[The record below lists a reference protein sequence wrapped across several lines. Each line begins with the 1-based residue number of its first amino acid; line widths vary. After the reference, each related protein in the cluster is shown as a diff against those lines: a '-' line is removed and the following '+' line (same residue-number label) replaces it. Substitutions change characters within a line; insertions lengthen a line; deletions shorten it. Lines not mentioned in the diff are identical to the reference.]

1 MNGPS
6 LIVCRLPMAARALL
20 AVAALLWLPVSPAW
34 GVVWTTSA
42 VKDLSCAGTRAG
54 GKLTCTAGEFTVSPV
69 FSAEPGT
76 PPFCTAGAE
85 FNFKVDL
92 GLSGTNTDRY
102 DIGFFVGQTGNDPT
116 EDDASKQCSV
126 ATFPTSTV
134 PASSWEDDDGN
145 ACGDYNGGGVETTR
159 INEIKV
165 LCSGDSS
172 GALNVPY
179 VLTYKQ
185 STGGICTGPA
195 DVINGAP
202 SKCNAGTSAVSGVV
216 AVSAGAY
223 VDITKQTSPDGD
235 PQSFSFTATG
245 PVGSKVVVVTGAT
258 LTPTTVI
265 GGTYSPATIAAA
277 TNTTTFTLSDGQTA
291 RVFINALSSAQDLTI
306 VESAASGWETTAA
319 LNCAAVT
326 GAPTITTDAANRTVT
341 AGLSSTNSAAACT
354 ITNSKLQPPA
364 IAKSFSVSPIQ
375 NGGNSV
381 LSIVVSNPNTATT
394 LTGVAFTDTY
404 PANLLNRTPSLAAI
418 SCTAGSTGTLTGG
431 ADGGN
436 TLGLS
441 GGSLLAGGS
450 CTLSVEVTS
459 SVNGTYNNS
468 TGTVT
473 STTAGATTGNS
484 ASASL
489 VVGAALVAP
498 SITKTIS
505 PGSLGVGSVARLT
518 LTIRNPNNAALA
530 NVTVQDTYPA
540 GLVNAA
546 TTNITNSCGG
556 NITTDIFGGVAGGNT
571 FGLTGTNNDLTANQV
586 CTVAI
591 DVTSN
596 SAGTYNNTTNNV
608 LSTSAGGLTGN
619 TASATVSFHRPTI
632 TKSISPGSIGSSGTA
647 TMTITLANA
656 SGVAM
661 TGATFIDTFPT
672 SPGNMTVATPLT
684 TSNSCGG
691 TLNDNSNGALA
702 AGDAG
707 IRLNGGTIPAGG
719 SCVIRVDITA
729 SVSGNYINSI
739 AAGALTTTNGG
750 SNAAGTSAALFV
762 PNRPT
767 VTKAF
772 APTAVA
778 TNGDSVL
785 TVTLSNS
792 NAIALTG
799 AAFTDTYPVGLV
811 NGPVPAGS
819 TTCGGTVTAAA
830 GGGSVALAGGT
841 IPANGSCT
849 VTVNVRSSTIGS
861 YVNTIPIGGVSTTNA
876 FTNSVAGSATLAVQ
890 LMPPVIAKSF
900 SPASLGVNGISRLTL
915 TITNP
920 NNQALANVRVTD
932 TYPAGLVNAA
942 TTNITNSCGG
952 NITTDINGGA
962 ANGNTFGLTGNNN
975 DMSAD
980 QVCTVGIDV
989 TSATAGA
996 YTNTTG
1002 NVTTSSGG
1010 GGGMTGNTASAVVT
1024 FVRPTI
1030 TKAFSPG
1037 SIGSGDTATMT
1048 ITLANASEVAFTA
1061 ATFTDVFPVGMTVAT
1076 PLASSNSC
1084 GGSLLDSGGGVLAAT
1099 DLGIR
1104 LSGGT
1109 IPAAGNC
1116 VITVDVT
1123 AATGTYTNTL
1133 AIGALS
1139 TSGGSNAVA
1148 TSAVL
1153 AVRNLPTI
1161 AKAFSPVAIGQSDT
1175 ATITFTLSNNNATA
1189 ATGIA
1194 FTDSYPAGLL
1204 NSTPITVGGT
1214 CASVTHTATAGGST
1228 FNVTDGTIPGGAPG
1242 TCTITVLVA
1251 AAAAGVYDNTTS
1263 GVTSSETGVTPGPA
1277 SNTATLT
1284 VNLALTVVKSSSVIS
1299 DPLVGVRNPGV
1310 AEPKRIPGA
1319 VIEYTIT
1326 VSNSA
1331 GTVDAVDVVVSDP
1344 MPANTDYVTGS
1355 LVAGGTVED
1364 DDNAGADEADP
1375 NGGDYNLTT
1384 PGAVTLR
1391 IGTITAGSSSTGKFR
1406 VMLQ

>member
-6 LIVCRLPMAARALL
+6 LIVRRLPMAARTLL
-20 AVAALLWLPVSPAW
+20 AIAALLWLPVSPAW
-34 GVVWTTSA
+34 GAIWTTSA

-54 GKLTCTAGEFTVSPV
+54 SKLTCTAGEFTVSPV

-116 EDDASKQCSV
+116 ANDASKQCSV

-145 ACGDYNGGGVETTR
+145 TCGDYNGAGVETTR

-165 LCSGDSS
+165 VCTGDST
-172 GALNVPY
+172 GALNIPY

-195 DVINGAP
+195 DVTNGAP

-258 LTPTTVI
+258 LTPTSVT
-265 GGTYSPATIAAA
+265 GGTYSPALMSSA
-277 TNTTTFTLSDGQTA
+277 TNSTTFSLADGQTA
-291 RVFINALSSAQDLTI
+291 RVFINALAASQDLAI
-306 VESAASGWETTAA
+306 VETAASGWETTAA
-319 LNCAAVT
+319 FNCAAVT
-326 GAPTITTDAANRTVT
+326 GTPTVTTDAANRTVT
-341 AGLSSTNSAAACT
+341 TGLSSTNSAAACT

-364 IAKSFSVSPIQ
+364 IAKSFNVSPIQ
-375 NGGNSV
+375 NGGTAQM
-381 LSIVVSNPNTATT
+381 SIVVSNPNTATT

-404 PANLLNRTPSLAAI
+404 PANLFNRTPSGAAI

-431 ADGGN
+431 AGGGS
-436 TLGLS
+436 TIGLS

-450 CTLSVEVTS
+450 CTLTVAVTS
-459 SVNGTYNNS
+459 SINGTYNNS

-498 SITKTIS
+498 AITKAIS
-505 PGSLGVGSVARLT
+505 PNSLGVGSVARLT
-518 LTIRNPNNAALA
+518 LTISNPNNAGLA

-571 FGLTGTNNDLTANQV
+571 FGLQGTNNDMTANQV
-586 CTVAI
+586 CTVGI
-591 DVTSN
+591 DVVSN
-596 SAGTYNNTTNNV
+596 SAGTYNNTTGNV
-608 LSTSAGGLTGN
+608 ASTSGGGLTGN
-619 TASATVSFHRPTI
+619 TGSATVRYYRPTI
-632 TKSISPGSIGSSGTA
+632 TKSFSPGTIVSGGTS
-647 TMTITLANA
+647 TLTVTLANA

-707 IRLNGGTIPAGG
+707 IRLNSGTIPAGS
-719 SCVIRVDITA
+719 SCIITINVTVA
-729 SVSGNYINSI
+729 TTGNYTNTI

-750 SNAAGTSAALFV
+750 SNAAATSASLFV
-762 PNRPT
+762 PVPLT
-767 VTKAF
+767 VTKSF
-772 APTAVA
+772 APTPVA
-778 TNGDSVL
+778 TNGDSLL
-785 TVTLSNS
+785 TITLSNS

-799 AAFTDTYPVGLV
+799 AAFTDTYPVNLV
-811 NGPVPAGS
+811 NGPVPGAFS
-819 TTCGGTVTAAA
+819 TCGGSVTATA
-830 GGGSVALAGGT
+830 GGGSVALSGGT
-841 IPANGSCT
+841 IPASSSCT
-849 VTVNVRSSTIGS
+849 VTVYVRSATTGS
-861 YVNTIPIGGVSTTNA
+861 YTNTIASGGVTTTNGGSN
-876 FTNSVAGSATLAVQ
+876 TVAGSATLTVQ

-900 SPASLGVNGISRLTL
+900 SPVSLGVNGISRLTL

-920 NNQALANVRVTD
+920 NNTALSRVRVSD

-942 TTNITNSCGG
+942 TTNITNTCGG
-952 NITTDINGGA
+952 NITTDIAGGVA
-962 ANGNTFGLTGNNN
+962 GGNTFGLTGNNN
-975 DMSAD
+975 NMTAD

-989 TSATAGA
+989 TSATAGT

-1002 NVTTSSGG
+1002 NVTTTSGG
-1010 GGGMTGNTASAVVT
+1010 GGGLSGNTASAVVT

-1030 TKAFSPG
+1030 TKAFSPA
-1037 SIGSGDTATMT
+1037 SIGSGGTSTLT
-1048 ITLANASEVAFTA
+1048 ITLANSSAVAFTA
-1061 ATFTDVFPVGMTVAT
+1061 ATFTDVFPVGVTVAAT
-1076 PLASSNSC
+1076 PAVTNTC
-1084 GGSLLDSGGGVLAAT
+1084 GGTLNNSGNTALVAAA
-1099 DLGIR
+1099 DVGIR
-1104 LSGGT
+1104 LNGGT
-1109 IPAAGNC
+1109 IPAAGSC

-1123 AATGTYTNTL
+1123 AATGSYTNTL

-1139 TSGGSNAVA
+1139 TSGGTNAVA
-1148 TSAVL
+1148 ASAVL
-1153 AVRNLPTI
+1153 
-1161 AKAFSPVAIGQSDT
+1161 
-1175 ATITFTLSNNNATA
+1175 
-1189 ATGIA
+1189 
-1194 FTDSYPAGLL
+1194 
-1204 NSTPITVGGT
+1204 
-1214 CASVTHTATAGGST
+1214 
-1228 FNVTDGTIPGGAPG
+1228 
-1242 TCTITVLVA
+1242 
-1251 AAAAGVYDNTTS
+1251 
-1263 GVTSSETGVTPGPA
+1263 
-1277 SNTATLT
+1277 T
-1284 VNLALTVVKSSSVIS
+1284 VNPALTVVKSSSVIS

-1331 GTVDAVDVVVSDP
+1331 GTVDAVEVIVSDP
-1344 MPANTDYVTGS
+1344 MPANTTYVTGS
-1355 LVAGGTVED
+1355 LVAGGTAED
-1364 DDNAGADEADP
+1364 DDNAGADETDP
-1375 NGGDYNLTT
+1375 NGGDYNQTVA
-1384 PGAVTLR
+1384 GQVTLR
-1391 IGTITAGSSSTGKFR
+1391 IGTITAGSAATGVFR
-1406 VMLQ
+1406 VTIQ